1 MQTDYLAPDGFIL
14 DLKTVAGALPVAAA
28 SGANAQGWALR
39 DVWYRE
45 DVAAQRPLLLPDS
58 SVLRYWFVCIEKNA
72 ALLKVAEDYSRSKD
86 LPKARKPA
94 DGEPSETEPVP

>member
-45 DVAAQRPLLLPDS
+45 DVASGRPLLLPDS
-58 SVLRYWFVCIEKNA
+58 SVLRYWFVCIEKTPPYLIEVHEMSDRA
-72 ALLKVAEDYSRSKD
+72 WGEQVASRACGGS
-86 LPKARKPA
+86 R
-94 DGEPSETEPVP
+94 PSRR